1 MICLAYASVPLY
13 SIFCKA
19 TGYGGTIRK
28 VTNTTTNITN
38 QKIRV
43 HFNADIM
50 SDLPWEFK
58 SETNYVDVNIGEQ
71 SLAFY
76 YAKIYLISLHL
87 VWRCIMLRLS
97 KQVSIS
103 IKLHAFVLKSKC
115 CYQNKKQLCPYLSI

>member
-1 MICLAYASVPLY
+1 MFSFLRKGSKNSIVFFLVSLVVSMICLAYASVPLY

-50 SDLPWEFK
+50 SDL
-58 SETNYVDVNIGEQ
+58 
-71 SLAFY
+71 
-76 YAKIYLISLHL
+76 
-87 VWRCIMLRLS
+87 
-97 KQVSIS
+97 
-103 IKLHAFVLKSKC
+103 
-115 CYQNKKQLCPYLSI
+115 